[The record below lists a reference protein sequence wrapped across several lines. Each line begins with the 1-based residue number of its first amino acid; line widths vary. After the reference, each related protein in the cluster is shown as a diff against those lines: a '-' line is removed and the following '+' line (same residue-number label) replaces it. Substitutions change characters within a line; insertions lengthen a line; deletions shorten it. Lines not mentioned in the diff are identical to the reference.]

1 MDAISSPV
9 DLSHSLIFTY
19 IICAIIA
26 RQHCYRFLF
35 SKIACI
41 ITDSKMAD
49 KMMCNY
55 IFKIKFQQNSNLKIQ
70 TMAGK
75 HNLNSY
81 FLSNSKQYTKQ
92 EQVCMP
98 LLNYKVSVFSLDLTS
113 DTLWFHNGHF
123 TRCSAIWY
131 LTNAVL
137 SSGVKEH

>member
-1 MDAISSPV
+1 MDAIFSPG
-9 DLSHSLIFTY
+9 DLSHSLIFTC
-19 IICAIIA
+19 IICVIIA
-26 RQHCYRFLF
+26 RRHCYRFLF

-49 KMMCNY
+49 KTMCNY
-55 IFKIKFQQNSNLKIQ
+55 IFKLKFQQNSNLKIQ

-81 FLSNSKQYTKQ
+81 FLSNSKQYAKQ

-98 LLNYKVSVFSLDLTS
+98 LLNYKVSVFSLELTS
-113 DTLWFHNGHF
+113 GTLWFHNGHF
-123 TRCSAIWY
+123 TRGSAIWY